1 MNGSEKMK
9 LVKGIYR
16 DVKAIELNDLL
27 TKFMGKLE
35 ETCISYEEEL
45 MNITLIE
52 VERREKDFDELIQNP
67 EDFHKVIDLIDKKT
81 NLEEILIEL
90 KDIVYVG
97 YEETEIAESSSFLTS
112 KTSPRFRKQSECADW
127 LVKHVKPH
135 ILNGECRRNY
145 IAERE
150 GVAPQTI
157 TNRMKQVFGQETN
170 WGTYVLKVQ
179 NGDY

>member
-1 MNGSEKMK
+1 MK
-9 LVKGIYR
+9 AVKGIYSGIYR

-35 ETCISYEEEL
+35 ETCIEYEEEL
-45 MNITLIE
+45 MNITL
-52 VERREKDFDELIQNP
+52 
-67 EDFHKVIDLIDKKT
+67 
-81 NLEEILIEL
+81 
-90 KDIVYVG
+90 IVYVG

-127 LVKHVKPH
+127 LVKHIKPH

-145 IAERE
+145 IAEKE

-170 WGTYVLKVQ
+170 WQTYVLKVQ
-179 NGDY
+179 NGEY

>member
-1 MNGSEKMK
+1 MK
-9 LVKGIYR
+9 AVKGIYSGIYR

-35 ETCISYEEEL
+35 ETCIEYEEEL
-45 MNITLIE
+45 MNITL
-52 VERREKDFDELIQNP
+52 
-67 EDFHKVIDLIDKKT
+67 
-81 NLEEILIEL
+81 
-90 KDIVYVG
+90 IVYVG

-112 KTSPRFRKQSECADW
+112 KTSPRFRKQSKYKYW
-127 LVKHVKPH
+127 LAKHVKPY
-135 ILNGECRRNY
+135 ILDGECRRNY

-170 WGTYVLKVQ
+170 WQTYVLKVQ
-179 NGDY
+179 NGEY